1 MAIWDRYFDFV
12 REMKDAYNHHQ
23 RMR

>member
-12 REMKDAYNHHQ
+12 REMKYAYNHHQ